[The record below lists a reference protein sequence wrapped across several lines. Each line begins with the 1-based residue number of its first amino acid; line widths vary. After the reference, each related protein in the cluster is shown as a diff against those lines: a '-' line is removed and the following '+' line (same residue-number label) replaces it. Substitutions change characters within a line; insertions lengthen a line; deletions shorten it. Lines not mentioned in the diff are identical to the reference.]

1 MKLKEKVVKEP
12 PKVSA
17 AEKITGQGSV
27 SGLFLSA
34 MLGFLA
40 AGTNIGGSGSPLAA
54 AAAAVL
60 SPAKAAAAFAGAMA
74 QFLISGGVGQ
84 NLTEVIA
91 MPAIILSGTFLRKF
105 FGGEKGLPPAFSG
118 VHAEAAYLICGV
130 IAAAAYKLTGGL
142 FLAILFRSV
151 LCGGAAFF
159 AANFFSAREKGLALT
174 DEVKISSAA
183 VYALAICML
192 CGISF
197 GTFNAGRMVGAFF
210 AAAAAYRFGSGMAGI
225 LAAIS
230 SLAAGAV
237 SPSMLSSSPILICS
251 AAGAGMFRKRGRLA
265 VSVSFILMGLGGAL
279 VLGMPKDGAKLLGDM
294 TFAAAAFCFL
304 PDNIYRKSL
313 PKTPAAASET
323 ARCTGRRMKFAAA
336 AVAEVRESFDK
347 AAKVLDRSERENDIS
362 FEVCGKICS
371 QCRSGAFC
379 GESPRN
385 RVEAYFRPV
394 EDFLE
399 KKGYITEKEL
409 SKGLESCP
417 HKNLLAEAFTDVY
430 RKAQIEKR
438 LAEAAAGMRE
448 ITSEQLLGTEKM
460 LDFLSRTS
468 EIYPSC
474 DEELSCRIRGFLA
487 EAGAEKPAVSVFFDS
502 GGRIFAECFYGGLLN
517 IGMEELAEKI
527 SEAADRD
534 IDVPEAVTM
543 GDVTR
548 LCFHEPTV
556 FEAEIGEARVNG
568 REDASG
574 DFGTV
579 FRDGFG
585 SVSVLLSD
593 GMGSGARAAVES
605 CMTVS
610 LMTKIMRAGL
620 GSEYAVRLLNL
631 LLLTKSADECFSTID
646 LLTINLFTGKSEIV
660 KLGAAQTFLKTN
672 GTVKNVEGWSTPVG
686 IVGSVEI
693 SRRFAQLGDGDEVV
707 MITDGICEEVF
718 PRVRELMLSVGV
730 TAQDCAERIIAAAE
744 KDKDGNL
751 FRQDDKTVYVVK
763 IHKIG

>member
-17 AEKITGQGSV
+17 AEKITRPNSA

-60 SPAKAAAAFAGAMA
+60 SPAKAAAAFAGAMGH
-74 QFLISGGVGQ
+74 FLISGGVGK

-105 FGGEKGLPPAFSG
+105 FGGEKSLSPAFSG
-118 VHAEAAYLICGV
+118 IHAGLAYMICGV
-130 IAAAAYKLTGGL
+130 IAAVAYKFTGGL
-142 FLAILFRSV
+142 FLAIIFRSA

-159 AANFFSAREKGLALT
+159 AASFFNAREKGLSLT
-174 DEVKISSAA
+174 DEVKISAA
-183 VYALAICML
+183 VVYALAICML
-192 CGISF
+192 CGISL
-197 GTFNAGRMVGAFF
+197 GTFNAGRMAGAFF
-210 AAAAAYRFGSGMAGI
+210 AAAA
-225 LAAIS
+225 
-230 SLAAGAV
+230 V
-237 SPSMLSSSPILICS
+237 S
-251 AAGAGMFRKRGRLA
+251 
-265 VSVSFILMGLGGAL
+265 
-279 VLGMPKDGAKLLGDM
+279 
-294 TFAAAAFCFL
+294 
-304 PDNIYRKSL
+304 
-313 PKTPAAASET
+313 
-323 ARCTGRRMKFAAA
+323 
-336 AVAEVRESFDK
+336 EVRESFDK

-362 FEVCGKICS
+362 SEVCGKVCT

-379 GESPRN
+379 GENPGHRTKT
-385 RVEAYFRPV
+385 YFRPA

-409 SKGLESCP
+409 HKGLECCP
-417 HKNLLAEAFTDVY
+417 HKNLLAEAFTDIY
-430 RKAQIEKR
+430 RKKQIEKR
-438 LAEAAAGMRE
+438 LTEAALSMRE
-448 ITSEQLLGTEKM
+448 ITSEQLLGTEKL
-460 LDFLSRTS
+460 LDFLSRAP

-474 DEELSCRIRGFLA
+474 DEELSCRIREFLA

-502 GGRIFAECFYGGLLN
+502 GGRIFAECFYEGLLN

-534 IDVPEAVTM
+534 MDVPEAVTM
-543 GDVTR
+543 GEVTR

-556 FEAEIGEARVNG
+556 FEAEIGQARVNG

-585 SVSVLLSD
+585 SVSVLISD

-620 GSEYAVRLLNL
+620 GSEYAVRLINL
-631 LLLTKSADECFSTID
+631 LLLTKSSDECFSTVD
-646 LLTINLFTGKSEIV
+646 LLTVNLFTGKSEIV

-693 SRRFAQLGDGDEVV
+693 SRRFAQLGDGDEAV

-744 KDKDGNL
+744 KDKDGDL
-751 FRQDDKTVYVVK
+751 YRQDDKTVYVVK

>member
-12 PKVSA
+12 PKISA
-17 AEKITGQGSV
+17 AEKITRENSA

-74 QFLISGGVGQ
+74 RFLTSGGVGK

-105 FGGEKGLPPAFSG
+105 FGGEKLSPAFSG
-118 VHAEAAYLICGV
+118 IHAAAAYMICGV

-142 FLAILFRSV
+142 FLAILFRSA

-159 AANFFSAREKGLALT
+159 AASFFSAREKGFAMT
-174 DEVKISSAA
+174 DEVKISAAA
-183 VYALAICML
+183 VYALSICML

-210 AAAAAYRFGSGMAGI
+210 AAAAAYRFGSGAAGVI
-225 LAAIS
+225 AAIS

-237 SPSMLSSSPILICS
+237 TPSLLSSSPVLICS
-251 AAGAGMFRKRGRLA
+251 AAGSGMFRKRGRLA
-265 VSVSFILMGLGGAL
+265 VSVAFIAMGLGGAL
-279 VLGMPKDGAKLLGDM
+279 ILGMPKDGAKLMGDM
-294 TFAAAAFCFL
+294 IIGAAAFCFL
-304 PDNIYRKSL
+304 PDNFYRKSL
-313 PKTPAAASET
+313 PKNPAAASET
-323 ARCTGRRMKFAAA
+323 TRCAGRRMKFAAA
-336 AVAEVRESFDK
+336 AISEVRESFDK
-347 AAKVLDRSERENDIS
+347 AAKVLDRSEKENDIS
-362 FEVCGKICS
+362 FEVCGKVCT

-379 GESPRN
+379 GESLQR
-385 RVEAYFRPV
+385 RVEAYFRPA

-409 SKGLESCP
+409 HKGLECCP

-438 LAEAAAGMRE
+438 LAEAAAAMRE

-460 LDFLSRTS
+460 LDFLSRAA
-468 EIYPSC
+468 EIYPSR
-474 DEELSCRIRGFLA
+474 DEELSCRIREFLA
-487 EAGAEKPAVSVFFDS
+487 NAGAEKPAVSVFFDS
-502 GGRIFAECFYGGLLN
+502 GGRIFAECFYEGLLN

-534 IDVPEAVTM
+534 MDVPEAVTM
-543 GDVTR
+543 GEVTR
-548 LCFHEPTV
+548 LCFHEPTT
-556 FEAEIGEARVNG
+556 FEAEIGQARVNG

-585 SVSVLLSD
+585 SVSVLISD

-620 GSEYAVRLLNL
+620 GSEYAVRLINL
-631 LLLTKSADECFSTID
+631 LLLTKSSEECFSTID
-646 LLTINLFTGKSEIV
+646 LLTVNLFTGKSEIV

-686 IVGSVEI
+686 IVGSAEI
-693 SRRFAQLGDGDEVV
+693 SRRFAQLGDGDEAV

-751 FRQDDKTVYVVK
+751 YRQDDKTVYVVK

>member
-12 PKVSA
+12 SKVSA
-17 AEKITGQGSV
+17 AEKITRPNSAA
-27 SGLFLSA
+27 GLFLSA

-60 SPAKAAAAFAGAMA
+60 SPAKAAAAFAGAMGH
-74 QFLISGGVGQ
+74 FLISGGVGK

-105 FGGEKGLPPAFSG
+105 FGGEKSLPPAFSG
-118 VHAEAAYLICGV
+118 IHAGLAYMICGV
-130 IAAAAYKLTGGL
+130 IAAVAYKFTGGL
-142 FLAILFRSV
+142 FLAIVFRSA

-159 AANFFSAREKGLALT
+159 AASFFNAREKGLSLT
-174 DEVKISSAA
+174 DEVKISAA
-183 VYALAICML
+183 VVYALAICML
-192 CGISF
+192 CGISL

-210 AAAAAYRFGSGMAGI
+210 AAAAAYRFGSGTAGV
-225 LAAIS
+225 LAAVS

-237 SPSMLSSSPILICS
+237 TPSLLSSSPVLICS
-251 AAGAGMFRKRGRLA
+251 AAGSGMFRKRGRLA
-265 VSVSFILMGLGGAL
+265 VSVSFMAMGLGGAL
-279 VLGMPKDGAKLLGDM
+279 ILGMPKDGARLMGDM
-294 TFAAAAFCFL
+294 IIAAAAFCFL
-304 PDNIYRKSL
+304 PDDVYRKSL
-313 PKTPAAASET
+313 PKTPVSASET
-323 ARCTGRRMKFAAA
+323 TRCTGRRMKFAAA
-336 AVAEVRESFDK
+336 AVSEVRESFDK

-362 FEVCGKICS
+362 SEVCGKVCT

-379 GESPRN
+379 GENPGHRTKT
-385 RVEAYFRPV
+385 YFRPA

-409 SKGLESCP
+409 HKGLECCP
-417 HKNLLAEAFTDVY
+417 HKNLLAEAFTDIY
-430 RKAQIEKR
+430 RKKQIEKR
-438 LAEAAAGMRE
+438 LTEAALSMRE
-448 ITSEQLLGTEKM
+448 ITSEQLLGTEKL
-460 LDFLSRTS
+460 LDFLSRAP

-474 DEELSCRIRGFLA
+474 DEELSCRIREFLA

-502 GGRIFAECFYGGLLN
+502 GGRIFAECFYEGLLN

-534 IDVPEAVTM
+534 MDVPEAVTM
-543 GDVTR
+543 GEVTR
-548 LCFHEPTV
+548 LCFHEPTT
-556 FEAEIGEARVNG
+556 FEAEIGQARVNG

-585 SVSVLLSD
+585 SVSVLISD

-620 GSEYAVRLLNL
+620 GSEYAVRLINL
-631 LLLTKSADECFSTID
+631 LLLTKSSDECFSTID
-646 LLTINLFTGKSEIV
+646 LLTVNLFTGKSEIV

-693 SRRFAQLGDGDEVV
+693 SRRFAQLGDGDEAV

-744 KDKDGNL
+744 KDKDGDL
-751 FRQDDKTVYVVK
+751 YRQDDKTVYVVK

>member
-17 AEKITGQGSV
+17 AEKITRPNSAA
-27 SGLFLSA
+27 GLFLSA

-60 SPAKAAAAFAGAMA
+60 SPAKAVAAFAGAMG

-118 VHAEAAYLICGV
+118 IHAGLAYIICGV
-130 IAAAAYKLTGGL
+130 IASVAYKFTGGL
-142 FLAILFRSV
+142 FLAIVFRSV

-159 AANFFSAREKGLALT
+159 AANFFSAREKGLAMT
-174 DEVKISSAA
+174 DEVKISAA
-183 VYALAICML
+183 VVYALSICML
-192 CGISF
+192 CGINF

-210 AAAAAYRFGSGMAGI
+210 AAAAAYRFGSGAAGV
-225 LAAIS
+225 LAAVS

-237 SPSMLSSSPILICS
+237 TPSLLSSSPVLICS
-251 AAGAGMFRKRGRLA
+251 AAGSGMFRKKGRLA
-265 VSVSFILMGLGGAL
+265 VSVSFIAMGLGGAL
-279 VLGMPKDGAKLLGDM
+279 ILGMPKDGARLMGDM
-294 TFAAAAFCFL
+294 IFAAAAFCFL
-304 PDNIYRKSL
+304 PDDVYRKSL
-313 PKTPAAASET
+313 PKTPVSASET
-323 ARCTGRRMKFAAA
+323 TRCTGRRMKFAAA
-336 AVAEVRESFDK
+336 AVSEVRESFDK
-347 AAKVLDRSERENDIS
+347 AAKVLDRSEKENDIS
-362 FEVCGKICS
+362 SEVCGKICT

-379 GESPRN
+379 GENPQHRTQT
-385 RVEAYFRPV
+385 YFRPA

-409 SKGLESCP
+409 HKGLECCP
-417 HKNLLAEAFTDVY
+417 HKNLLAEAFTDIY
-430 RKAQIEKR
+430 QKKQIEKR
-438 LAEAAAGMRE
+438 LTEVALSMRE

-460 LDFLSRTS
+460 LDFLSRAP

-474 DEELSCRIRGFLA
+474 DEELSCRIREFLA
-487 EAGAEKPAVSVFFDS
+487 EAGAEKPAVSVFFDNS
-502 GGRIFAECFYGGLLN
+502 GRIFAECFYKGLLN

-527 SEAADRD
+527 SEAADRE
-534 IDVPEAVTM
+534 IDVPEAVTI
-543 GDVTR
+543 GEVTR

-556 FEAEIGEARVNG
+556 FEAEIGQARVNG

-585 SVSVLLSD
+585 SVSVLISD

-620 GSEYAVRLLNL
+620 GSEYAVRLINL
-631 LLLTKSADECFSTID
+631 LLLTKSSDECFSTID
-646 LLTINLFTGKSEIV
+646 LLTVNLFTGKSEIV

-693 SRRFAQLGDGDEVV
+693 SRRFAQLGDGDEAV

-751 FRQDDKTVYVVK
+751 YRQDDKTVYVVK

>member
-12 PKVSA
+12 PKASA
-17 AEKITGQGSV
+17 AEKNTARSPAA
-27 SGLFLSA
+27 GLFLSA
-34 MLGFLA
+34 LLGFLA
-40 AGTNIGGSGSPLAA
+40 AGTSLGGSGSPLAA

-60 SPAKAAAAFAGAMA
+60 SPTRAAAAFAGAMVR
-74 QFLISGGVGQ
+74 FLIGGIGQ

-105 FGGEKGLPPAFSG
+105 FGGENGLSPAFSG
-118 VHAEAAYLICGV
+118 LHAGAAYLICGL
-130 IAAAAYKLTGGL
+130 IAGLAYKLTGGL
-142 FLAILFRSV
+142 FLAIIFRSV

-159 AANFFSAREKGLALT
+159 AANFFSARNRGLAFA
-174 DEVKISSAA
+174 DEVKISAAA

-192 CGISF
+192 CGISL
-197 GTFNAGRMVGAFF
+197 GTFNVGRMVGAFF
-210 AAAAAYRFGSGMAGI
+210 AAAAAYRFGSGAAGV

-237 SPSMLSSSPILICS
+237 SPSLLTSSPVLICS

-265 VSVSFILMGLGGAL
+265 VSVSFIAMGLAGTL
-279 VLGMPKDGAKLLGDM
+279 ILGMPKDGAKLLGDM
-294 TFAAAAFCFL
+294 MFAAAAFCFL
-304 PDNIYRKSL
+304 PDNVYRRSL
-313 PKTPAAASET
+313 PKAPSAASET
-323 ARCTGRRMKFAAA
+323 VRCAGSKMKFAAA
-336 AVAEVRESFDK
+336 AVGEVRESFEK

-362 FEVCGKICS
+362 SEVCGKVCS

-379 GESPRN
+379 GESPKN
-385 RVEAYFRPV
+385 RVEAYFRPA

-409 SKGLESCP
+409 SKGLECCP
-417 HKNLLAEAFTDVY
+417 HKNLLAEAFTEAY
-430 RKAQIEKR
+430 GKAQIEKR

-460 LDFLSRTS
+460 LEFLSRAP
-468 EIYPSC
+468 EIYPSR
-474 DEELSCRIRGFLA
+474 DEELSCRIREFLK
-487 EAGAEKPAVSVFFDS
+487 EAGAEKPAANVFFDS
-502 GGRIFAECFYGGLLN
+502 SGRIFAECFYGGLLN

-534 IDVPEAVTM
+534 MDVPEAMTA

-556 FEAEIGEARVNG
+556 FEAEIGEAKVNG
-568 REDASG
+568 REEASG

-631 LLLTKSADECFSTID
+631 LLLTKSAEECFSTID
-646 LLTINLFTGKSEIV
+646 LLTVNLFTGKSEIV

-707 MITDGICEEVF
+707 MITDGICEEVY

-730 TAQDCAERIIAAAE
+730 TARDCAERIIAAAE
-744 KDKDGNL
+744 KDKEGSPC
-751 FRQDDKTVYVVK
+751 RQDDKTVYVIK
-763 IHKIG
+763 IHRIG